1 MAALTLKL
9 PSEDGVFLPG
19 IPNPTEQP
27 RLRRHVSFY
36 RLLTRATNPDPKKRF
51 KDISEL
57 RTQLYGVLRE
67 IIAIRDGIQ
76 HPAQHSL
83 FSPAR
88 STFGTK
94 HLVFR
99 TDQLIDGI
107 ERTVRITAPE
117 VVSALPTPL
126 LDHDDVGAALLQGYS
141 YTEPQEALETLRQAM
156 QAVEYEKSAEI
167 PFGVVRSMLD
177 LGYTGQAKQWLDKLE
192 QRLGQDWRYQWYS
205 GVTQLLLE
213 DYEAAQ
219 LHFSNMLEILPG
231 ESAPKLALAAVNE
244 LLLQSL
250 GYSEQQLLEPPVA
263 RACANITSNL
273 FELDESYFED
283 PTIWEHVTTDP
294 KRIRFNSLRLYGTV
308 WSTNPTTVSSA
319 FGLARLLRAENQVET
334 AVATLD
340 RVPNASRHH
349 RMAQLTTIVQLI
361 SYDVNESRVRRA
373 ARRLEEIPTN
383 EPRFLQI
390 KIAVISAGLSFLRD
404 ANLKA
409 AASPNDLF
417 EYPFTQRGLRYGLA
431 DTLRALARQAP
442 FSRHRYALVD
452 LANQVRPV
460 TMF

>member
-1 MAALTLKL
+1 M
-9 PSEDGVFLPG
+9 
-19 IPNPTEQP
+19 
-27 RLRRHVSFY
+27 
-36 RLLTRATNPDPKKRF
+36 
-51 KDISEL
+51 
-57 RTQLYGVLRE
+57 
-67 IIAIRDGIQ
+67 
-76 HPAQHSL
+76 
-83 FSPAR
+83 
-88 STFGTK
+88 
-94 HLVFR
+94 FR

-126 LDHDDVGAALLQGYS
+126 LDRDDVGAALLQGYS

-156 QAVEYEKSAEI
+156 QTVEYEESAEI

-177 LGYTGQAKQWLDKLE
+177 LGYTGQAKQWLEKLE
-192 QRLGQDWRYQWYS
+192 SRLGEDWRFQWYS

-213 DYEAAQ
+213 DFTASQ

-231 ESAPKLALAAVNE
+231 EAAPKLALAAVNE
-244 LLLQSL
+244 LLLQSM
-250 GYSEQQLLEPPVA
+250 GYSEQQLLEPAVA

-273 FELDESYFED
+273 YELDDEYFVD
-283 PTIWEHVTTDP
+283 QTIWEHISSDP

-308 WSTNPTTVSSA
+308 WATNPTTVSSA
-319 FGLARLLRAENQVET
+319 FGLARLLRAENQVEM

-340 RVPNASRHH
+340 RVPNASRHQ
-349 RMAQLTTIVQLI
+349 RMARLTTIVQLI
-361 SYDVNESRVRRA
+361 SQDVNESRVRRA

-390 KIAVISAGLSFLRD
+390 KIAVITAGLSFLRD
-404 ANLKA
+404 SKPQA

-417 EYPFTQRGLRYGLA
+417 EYAFTERGLRYGLA

-460 TMF
+460 TTF

>member
-1 MAALTLKL
+1 
-9 PSEDGVFLPG
+9 
-19 IPNPTEQP
+19 
-27 RLRRHVSFY
+27 
-36 RLLTRATNPDPKKRF
+36 
-51 KDISEL
+51 
-57 RTQLYGVLRE
+57 
-67 IIAIRDGIQ
+67 
-76 HPAQHSL
+76 
-83 FSPAR
+83 
-88 STFGTK
+88 
-94 HLVFR
+94 
-99 TDQLIDGI
+99 
-107 ERTVRITAPE
+107 PE

-213 DYEAAQ
+213 DYQAAQ

-294 KRIRFNSLRLYGTV
+294 SSIIRQRSCTFPICWRFCPVNLRQSLRSRPSMSCCFSLWAIPNSSFWNRRWPAPVRTSPRTSLS
-308 WSTNPTTVSSA
+308 STSPILKTPPSGNTSPPT
-319 FGLARLLRAENQVET
+319 
-334 AVATLD
+334 
-340 RVPNASRHH
+340 
-349 RMAQLTTIVQLI
+349 
-361 SYDVNESRVRRA
+361 
-373 ARRLEEIPTN
+373 
-383 EPRFLQI
+383 
-390 KIAVISAGLSFLRD
+390 
-404 ANLKA
+404 
-409 AASPNDLF
+409 
-417 EYPFTQRGLRYGLA
+417 
-431 DTLRALARQAP
+431 
-442 FSRHRYALVD
+442 
-452 LANQVRPV
+452 
-460 TMF
+460 